1 MIPKILKSTMILTI
15 CVSIWQLWTNFDLY
29 IAYDN
34 LVSNPTPDL
43 AEIMLKS
50 STQSDNSLTYRFYAL
65 LSSLVA
71 VIFASNFL
79 YNKARAK
86 INRFDLAN
94 KYSKKRII
102 GSFFI
107 PFINF
112 VMPRICINEI
122 EHILRPDNLDLHD
135 SDIFKRR
142 NRAGDAW
149 WGLWIGSIILQRG
162 MNSYL
167 ESSIASTEGLEPL
180 AAIMNKY
187 LLGETIASILLIVSM
202 LNGVKYFTHLFLLSE
217 SNGEF
222 SESQP
227 NSL

>member
-15 CVSIWQLWTNFDLY
+15 FVSIWQLWTNFDLY

-50 STQSDNSLTYRFYAL
+50 STQSDNSITYRFYAL

-71 VIFASNFL
+71 VILASNFL

-86 INRFDLAN
+86 IIRLDLTQ

-107 PFINF
+107 PFVNF
-112 VMPRICINEI
+112 VMPRICLNEL
-122 EHILRPDNLDLHD
+122 EHILRPDSFNLRER
-135 SDIFKRR
+135 ITFKKR
-142 NRAGDAW
+142 NPVGDAW
-149 WGLWIGSIILQRG
+149 WVLWISSIILQRG
-162 MNSYL
+162 MGSYL
-167 ESSIASTEGLEPL
+167 ESSISSTEGLEAI
-180 AAIMNKY
+180 AAVINKY
-187 LLGETIASILLIVSM
+187 LLGETIASVLLIASM
-202 LNGVKYFTHLFLLSE
+202 FNGVKYFAHLFLLSE
-217 SNGEF
+217 CNGEF
-222 SESQP
+222 AEIQP
-227 NSL
+227 NPL